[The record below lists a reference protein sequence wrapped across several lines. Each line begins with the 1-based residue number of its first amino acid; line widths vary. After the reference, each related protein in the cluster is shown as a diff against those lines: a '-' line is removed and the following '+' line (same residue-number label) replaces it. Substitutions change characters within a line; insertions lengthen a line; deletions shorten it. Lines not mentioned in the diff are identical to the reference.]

1 MPSSKTMS
9 GEGMTID
16 KVELRWT
23 DRGNK
28 MFYVYYTRAD
38 GSCWVMRHWARDEL
52 DAYTIAIRILEGA
65 S

>member
-1 MPSSKTMS
+1 
-9 GEGMTID
+9 MTID

-52 DAYTIAIRILEGA
+52 DAYVIAIRILEGA